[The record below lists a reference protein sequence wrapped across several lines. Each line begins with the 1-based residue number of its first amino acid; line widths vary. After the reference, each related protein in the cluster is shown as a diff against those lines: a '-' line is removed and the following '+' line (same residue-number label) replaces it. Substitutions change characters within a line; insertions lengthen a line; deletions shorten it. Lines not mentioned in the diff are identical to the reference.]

1 MAFPQTLICTSILQ
15 VTRFTCGGITLAV
28 NWAHAAA
35 DGRSGFH
42 FMKSWSEIARGAE
55 VSLLPD
61 HRRQEITKPRIPPC
75 ATESPLKAVKS
86 DEALAMELQTQQSTV
101 TAPGAVRED
110 PKVVTLDDAQNS
122 EEVVAGTRADSKKE
136 TPKTQMRVFEFTKEN
151 VEHLKSV
158 AAAPELTRA
167 DCVSAHLWRT
177 VVRAR
182 GLPRHALVRMW
193 VLLEGRKKLGL
204 PPGYFGNVVGLTSA
218 MATVDEV
225 LSKPLTHLASLIHS
239 SVSSVSGEYFLS
251 FVDWIELNG
260 EDVMAANV
268 PLGLHRDTG
277 VSYLNRFPFYELD
290 FGFGIPSYS
299 TRNNLGAWDGLL
311 HIVPGHR
318 NSYDMVVMTNLNPE
332 VMPKFANLVH
342 EFPTT

>member
-28 NWAHAAA
+28 NWSHAAA
-35 DGRSGFH
+35 DGLSGFH

-75 ATESPLKAVKS
+75 ATEFAFQILKS
-86 DEALAMELQTQQSTV
+86 DEALAMELQTQHSTV
-101 TAPGAVRED
+101 TVPGAARED
-110 PKVVTLDDAQNS
+110 PKVVTLDDAQDS
-122 EEVVAGTRADSKKE
+122 EEVVAETSADSKKE
-136 TPKTQMRVFEFTKEN
+136 NPKVEMRVFDITKEN

-177 VVRAR
+177 VVQAR
-182 GLPRHALVRMW
+182 GLPRHALVRFW
-193 VLLEGRKKLGL
+193 VLMEGRRKLGL
-204 PPGYFGNVVGLTSA
+204 PPGYFGNVVGMTCA

-225 LSKPLTHLASLIHS
+225 LSEPLTHLASLIHS
-239 SVSSVSGEYFLS
+239 SVSSVSREYFLNL
-251 FVDWIELNG
+251 VDWFELNG
-260 EDVMAANV
+260 IDVLASSMSFGVN
-268 PLGLHRDTG
+268 RSTG

-299 TRNNLGAWDGLL
+299 TRNNLGAWNGLV

-318 NSYDMVVMTNLNPE
+318 NPYDMVAMANLNPE